1 MISIGRKEREK
12 VSELK
17 RVNVCSAEDLKP
29 GQRQLVKADR
39 SETAILN
46 INGQLYAVRNKCP
59 HQGSTTG

>member
-1 MISIGRKEREK
+1 M
-12 VSELK
+12 SELK